1 MEEVKEYLVSGKLGF
16 ANGFLGDPK
25 SNLVICQPHKR
36 KDFKRITR
44 K

>member
-25 SNLVICQPHKR
+25 RGRNEY
-36 KDFKRITR
+36 TR
-44 K
+44 VHHRRDMFR